1 MNKALSLIGLNKLHI
16 SSIQL
21 FKLNVF
27 IVLCALSFL
36 VACVNGSIPINLT
49 DIFSGEISDLT
60 KIVLIEIRLPRVI
73 LAALVGASL
82 GISGAALQGLFRNP
96 LADPGLIGVSAGAA
110 LGATLVIVLGSNF
123 LSGFMLGSFLLPLGA
138 ISGAMLVIMMLYMLT
153 KGFGYQGV
161 TYMLLVG
168 IAVNAIAGVGIG
180 ILTFI
185 STDSE
190 LRGLTFWTM
199 GSFGGVTWPLLIPA
213 IIIILISVT
222 SMMTVSRNLD
232 LIQLGEPEAYRLG
245 VDVKKL
251 KYKVI
256 ISCAA
261 AVGAS
266 VSLSGMIGF
275 VGLVV
280 PHLVRLFGGVNHN
293 YLLPGS
299 AFVGAALMITADMVS
314 RTMIQPAELPV
325 GLITSAI
332 GSPFFL
338 WLIFRIKRS

>member
-1 MNKALSLIGLNKLHI
+1 MNSFINALGIKKIHVSSNQIIILNAFILLTI
-16 SSIQL
+16 SA
-21 FKLNVF
+21 F
-27 IVLCALSFL
+27 IV
-36 VACVNGSIPINLT
+36 ACITGSIN
-49 DIFSGEISDLT
+49 ISLRDLFNSSLDDLSR
-60 KIVLIEIRLPRVI
+60 IVLIEIRLPRVI
-73 LAALVGASL
+73 LAGLVGASL

-110 LGATLVIVLGSNF
+110 LGATLVIVLGSSFVGNF
-123 LSGFMLGSFLLPLGA
+123 ALGSFLLPLGA
-138 ISGAMLVIMMLYMLT
+138 IIGAMSVILLLYFLT

-213 IIIILISVT
+213 ILIILVSISL
-222 SMMTVSRNLD
+222 MMTVSRNLD

-251 KYKVI
+251 KYKI
-256 ISCAA
+256 ILTCAA

-293 YLLPGS
+293 FLMPGS
-299 AFVGAALMITADMVS
+299 AFVGASLMIIADMLS
-314 RTMIQPAELPV
+314 RTIIQPAELPV
-325 GLITSAI
+325 GLLTSAI

-338 WLIFRIKRS
+338 WLIFRIKRG